1 MMSVFTD
8 IHDLDGLAADTER
21 GQAMGFVGRTAIH
34 PRQVPVIAAAFAPT
48 DDEVAWASEV
58 LAATAA
64 GGVTTLASGEMVD
77 PAMRRPRRVDP
88 RPAPRGDAPHVGP
101 MMAAQPPSPRLRCCS
116 VRFRLLPTDDQFF
129 QLFNDAAANVAD
141 CARLLRDLLDGAEGG
156 LEAVVA
162 CERRGDELIRDILRR
177 LNTSFVTPFDRE
189 DIHAL
194 AEELDDVVDDVME
207 VGYRLQLGNRDV
219 AAMPEL
225 KQQADLLVQMA
236 DETVALVDRLGS
248 MKGTEPFLNAID
260 RLESEGDAVYRQ
272 ALARLYSGELKASA
286 TLYWKDVVDTMEA
299 ALDALEDAS
308 DVIEGIVL
316 KHA

>member
-1 MMSVFTD
+1 M
-8 IHDLDGLAADTER
+8 
-21 GQAMGFVGRTAIH
+21 
-34 PRQVPVIAAAFAPT
+34 
-48 DDEVAWASEV
+48 
-58 LAATAA
+58 
-64 GGVTTLASGEMVD
+64 
-77 PAMRRPRRVDP
+77 
-88 RPAPRGDAPHVGP
+88 
-101 MMAAQPPSPRLRCCS
+101 
-116 VRFRLLPTDDQFF
+116 RFRLLPTDDQFF
-129 QLFNDAAANVAD
+129 ALFNDAAANVAD
-141 CARLLRDLLDGAEGG
+141 CVRRLRALLDGADDG

-236 DETVALVDRLGS
+236 DETVALVERLGS

-272 ALARLYSGELKASA
+272 ALARLYSGELEASA

>member
-1 MMSVFTD
+1 
-8 IHDLDGLAADTER
+8 
-21 GQAMGFVGRTAIH
+21 
-34 PRQVPVIAAAFAPT
+34 
-48 DDEVAWASEV
+48 
-58 LAATAA
+58 
-64 GGVTTLASGEMVD
+64 
-77 PAMRRPRRVDP
+77 
-88 RPAPRGDAPHVGP
+88 
-101 MMAAQPPSPRLRCCS
+101 
-116 VRFRLLPTDDQFF
+116 
-129 QLFNDAAANVAD
+129 
-141 CARLLRDLLDGAEGG
+141 LLDGESGG

-162 CERRGDELIRDILRR
+162 GEQRGDELIREILRR

-194 AEELDDVVDDVME
+194 AEVLDDVVDNVLE

-219 AAMPEL
+219 VAMPEL

-236 DETVALVDRLGS
+236 KETVSLVDRLGS
-248 MKGTEPFLNAID
+248 MKGTEPFLDAID
-260 RLESEGDAVYRQ
+260 RLESEGDVVYRN

-286 TLYWKDVVDTMEA
+286 TLYWKDVIDTMEA

>member
-1 MMSVFTD
+1 
-8 IHDLDGLAADTER
+8 
-21 GQAMGFVGRTAIH
+21 
-34 PRQVPVIAAAFAPT
+34 
-48 DDEVAWASEV
+48 
-58 LAATAA
+58 
-64 GGVTTLASGEMVD
+64 
-77 PAMRRPRRVDP
+77 
-88 RPAPRGDAPHVGP
+88 
-101 MMAAQPPSPRLRCCS
+101 
-116 VRFRLLPTDDQFF
+116 VRFRLLPTDDRFF
-129 QLFNDAAANVAD
+129 DLFNQAAANVAD
-141 CARLLRDLLDGAEGG
+141 CAHRLRELLDGEPGG

-162 CERRGDELIRDILRR
+162 SERRGDELIREILRR

-194 AEELDDVVDDVME
+194 AEVLDDVVDNVME

-219 AAMPEL
+219 TAMPEL
-225 KQQADLLVQMA
+225 KQQADLLVQMT
-236 DETVALVDRLGS
+236 DETVGLIDRLGS
-248 MKGTEPFLNAID
+248 MKGTEAFLDAID

-286 TLYWKDVVDTMEA
+286 TLYWKDVIDTMEA